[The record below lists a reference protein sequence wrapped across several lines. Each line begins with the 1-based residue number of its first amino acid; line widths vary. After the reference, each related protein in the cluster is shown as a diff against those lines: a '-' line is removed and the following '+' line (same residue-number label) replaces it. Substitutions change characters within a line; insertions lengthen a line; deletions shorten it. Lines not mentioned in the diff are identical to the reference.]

1 MKTLALIIGNNN
13 YRNSQ
18 NLINAVND
26 AKSVAEKFVLLGY
39 DVILK
44 NDCNISDAASTLTEF
59 SNALTAYDVGIFFFA
74 GHAFQIDSEN
84 YLAAIDCP
92 FDVLDKL
99 NWKYHSIPLNDVINI
114 LKEANNQVNIIIL
127 DACRD
132 NPFNVGSRGFSS
144 NELAPIFAPRGTL
157 IAFSTSP
164 GEKSKDAGIDNHS
177 IYTGAILKHIDE
189 KFLSIEEFFKRV
201 RTTVYNLSGG
211 TQTSWEHTSLIG
223 DFFFNRGQLAYSLS
237 LPYDE
242 SVVKDNQYI
251 IDGSDI
257 SFIIRDLKS
266 CDWNKQNPAIHRFL
280 RMNVQDIDKNQQFIL
295 GRNILQSSGHAF
307 EVQKYVEDL
316 ANKILKFSIN
326 GENHVLNGILFE
338 IYFNSYGEFRVQ
350 NFKNYHLDLIFP
362 LQINPV
368 FVSSFK
374 FIQNALIPYVDNL
387 FYIPDCT
394 NNKRS
399 VDIKVKEEEIEDFSG
414 SKIKKQRIE
423 RVVISTK
430 DITVPFLNK
439 YSLYDANEET
449 LKVSLSDY
457 LTIPQYLLQVNSNI
471 PITNAFYD
479 RTKAS
484 TSDNDEWNVFGDL

>member
-1 MKTLALIIGNNN
+1 MKTLALIIGNNS

-92 FDVLDKL
+92 FDVPDKF
-99 NWKYHSIPLNDVINI
+99 NWKYHSISLNDVINI

-144 NELAPIFAPRGTL
+144 NELAPIFAPKGTL

-223 DFFFNRGQLAYSLS
+223 DFFFNQGQLAYSLS

-257 SFIIRDLKS
+257 SLIIRDLKS
-266 CDWNKQNPAIHRFL
+266 CDWNKQNPAIHRLL

-316 ANKILKFSIN
+316 ANKILKFSIS
-326 GENHVLNGILFE
+326 IC
-338 IYFNSYGEFRVQ
+338 S
-350 NFKNYHLDLIFP
+350 
-362 LQINPV
+362 
-368 FVSSFK
+368 
-374 FIQNALIPYVDNL
+374 
-387 FYIPDCT
+387 
-394 NNKRS
+394 
-399 VDIKVKEEEIEDFSG
+399 
-414 SKIKKQRIE
+414 
-423 RVVISTK
+423 
-430 DITVPFLNK
+430 
-439 YSLYDANEET
+439 
-449 LKVSLSDY
+449 
-457 LTIPQYLLQVNSNI
+457 
-471 PITNAFYD
+471 
-479 RTKAS
+479 
-484 TSDNDEWNVFGDL
+484 